1 MNYDELVNLYLTEA
15 YFSNPFEKA
24 NGIKK
29 QVAIAT
35 EADRETQDRKKE
47 KIMAAAEI
55 TAEIMNE
62 IYQNIGDDPHSPEPS
77 RDDFIRIAFAALG
90 TAGFDDQALQRAFDD
105 PDMKAVADEFTLADF
120 RKYHQALELVFKDT
134 PYKFLTPERI
144 RRILK
149 DLEAHVA
156 ELIKQKELQDAQPEE
171 PEEIPQRSNGMPAPT
186 DYAMQLMR
194 KAGKAV

>member
-1 MNYDELVNLYLTEA
+1 MNYDNLVNQYLTEA
-15 YFSNPFEKA
+15 YFNSPFEKV
-24 NGIKK
+24 NGIKR
-29 QVAIAT
+29 QITITT

-62 IYQNIGDDPHSPEPS
+62 IYQNIGDDPHAPEPT

-120 RKYHQALELVFKDT
+120 RKYHQALEIVFKDT
-134 PYKFLTPERI
+134 PFKFLTPERI

-149 DLEAHVA
+149 DLETHVA
-156 ELIKQKELQDAQPEE
+156 ELIKQKELHDAQPEE
-171 PEEIPQRSNGMPAPT
+171 PEEIPQRNIGMPVPT
-186 DYAMQLMR
+186 DYAMQLMK